1 MTDLRKA
8 AEQAL
13 EALAN
18 CNSEHGHRCNRCDS
32 EVDEGGKV
40 AGVLR
45 AALAAEQAPGAEA
58 LRRDAE
64 LWRRAKADAE
74 RWGAAL
80 NDASRAQLDAYR
92 KHIGELEPARF
103 FNFGKAVLRDSIIE
117 YLARIE
123 AAPATKD
130 QP

>member
-64 LWRRAKADAE
+64 